1 MERQVLGR
9 GHRRESGPQRTA
21 GRRYIYVIWHF
32 CHLMAIILPPQ
43 ELPGPS
49 PVLRTFHEV
58 EALLRTAAARD
69 EGPLSLAEI
78 KRRMHSKSVRHAT
91 VRACVEELK
100 RLHLVTED
108 PRRGV
113 LWTLH
118 EDPAFWSGKGLV
130 RI

>member
-1 MERQVLGR
+1 M
-9 GHRRESGPQRTA
+9 PT
-21 GRRYIYVIWHF
+21 IP
-32 CHLMAIILPPQ
+32 PPQ

-58 EALLRTAAARD
+58 ESLLRAAAAAD
-69 EGPLSLAEI
+69 EGPISLAEI
-78 KRRMHSKSVRHAT
+78 KRRMHSKGVRHAT
-91 VRACVEELK
+91 VRTCVEELK

-118 EDPAFWSGKGLV
+118 EDPAFWSRKGLV
-130 RI
+130 RL

>member
-1 MERQVLGR
+1 MAGAASALDL
-9 GHRRESGPQRTA
+9 REAEG
-21 GRRYIYVIWHF
+21 RYIYVIWHI
-32 CHLMAIILPPQ
+32 CHPMSTVLPPR

-69 EGPLSLAEI
+69 EGPISLAEI
-78 KRRMHSKSVRHAT
+78 KRRMHSKSVRHTT

-100 RLHLVTED
+100 RLRLVTED

-118 EDPAFWSGKGLV
+118 EDPAFWSRKGLV
-130 RI
+130 RL

>member
-1 MERQVLGR
+1 
-9 GHRRESGPQRTA
+9 
-21 GRRYIYVIWHF
+21 
-32 CHLMAIILPPQ
+32 MATILPPQ

-118 EDPAFWSGKGLV
+118 EDPAFWSRKRLV
-130 RI
+130 RL